1 MIQIHDKRDC
11 CGCTAC
17 VERCPKQCITMTADE
32 EGFLYPHVNLSLC
45 INCRLCERVC
55 PVINQQNG
63 KMPLGVYA
71 VMNPNTDV
79 RLKSSSG
86 GLFTMLAEKI
96 LAEDGIVFG
105 VAFDTDWS
113 VKHIGIT
120 KCDELERLR
129 GSKYL
134 QSRVE
139 TTFKE
144 VEGYLKSGRKVLYS
158 GTSCQIAGLKHY
170 LRKDY
175 SNLLSVDC
183 LCHGVPSPE
192 VWTHYLKRICG
203 NKEITNI
210 KFRDKRTGWKQYS
223 FTIDY
228 TDGTIY
234 TEKASGNVF
243 MRGFLSDLYLR
254 PSRERCPAKSG
265 KCRSDITLA
274 DYWGVDRFYP
284 QIDDDK
290 GIGLV
295 LVHSHKG
302 EEYIASV
309 SPIRQIVDFDQA
321 KLFNG
326 GFKEKVIPSRKRSVF
341 FQKMAEGEDI
351 IKLIEKCLRP
361 SFYIR
366 TKILIKRVINK
377 LR

>member
-17 VERCPKQCITMTADE
+17 VERCPKHCITMTADE

-45 INCRLCERVC
+45 VNCRLCERVC
-55 PVINQQNG
+55 PVINQQNE

-105 VAFDTDWS
+105 AAFDTDWS

-192 VWTHYLKRICG
+192 VWKRYLKKICDS
-203 NKEITNI
+203 KKIADI
-210 KFRDKRTGWKQYS
+210 KFRDKRTGWRQYS

-228 TDGTIY
+228 TNGTIY

-254 PSRERCPAKSG
+254 PSCERCPAKNG

-274 DYWGVDRFYP
+274 DYWGVDRFHP
-284 QIDDDK
+284 QMDDDK

-351 IKLIEKCLRP
+351 IKLIEKCLHP
-361 SFYIR
+361 SFYIW

>member
-32 EGFLYPHVNLSLC
+32 EGFLYPHVNLLLC

-71 VMNPNTDV
+71 VMNPNADV

-96 LAEDGIVFG
+96 LAEDGSVFG
-105 VAFDTDWS
+105 AAFDTDWS
-113 VKHIGIT
+113 VKHIGVT
-120 KCDELERLR
+120 KCGELERLR

-192 VWTHYLKRICG
+192 VWKRYLKKICG
-203 NKEITNI
+203 SKEITDI

-254 PSRERCPAKSG
+254 PSCERCPAKNG

-274 DYWGVDRFYP
+274 DYWGVDRFHP
-284 QIDDDK
+284 QMDDDE